1 MKRVLLSMVVCMMA
15 IVMQAQRVE
24 VRYFHGKQRCITC
37 RSIEKC
43 AKEVLDESFASQ
55 QKSKKISMKVI
66 DFSTDQGKPIAA
78 DHKVSFS
85 SLFIVKIDKNGKE
98 TRTDLTRQGFQY
110 AKRNP
115 GEFKKIVK
123 EEITKALK

>member
-1 MKRVLLSMVVCMMA
+1 MKRVLLSMLVCMMVL
-15 IVMQAQRVE
+15 VMQAQRVE

-66 DFSTDQGKPIAA
+66 DISTEQGKPVAA

-115 GEFKKIVK
+115 GEFKKILK

>member
-1 MKRVLLSMVVCMMA
+1 MKRVLLSMLVCMMA

-43 AKEVLDESFASQ
+43 AKEVLEESFASQ

-66 DFSTDQGKPIAA
+66 DFSTEQGKPVAA

-98 TRTDLTRQGFQY
+98 TRIDLTRQGFQY

>member
-1 MKRVLLSMVVCMMA
+1 MKRVLLSMVACMMA
-15 IVMQAQRVE
+15 LVMLAQRVE

-98 TRTDLTRQGFQY
+98 TRTDLTRQGFQF

-115 GEFKKIVK
+115 EEFKKILK
-123 EEITKALK
+123 ESITKALK

>member
-1 MKRVLLSMVVCMMA
+1 MKRVLLSMVACMMA
-15 IVMQAQRVE
+15 LVMQAQRVE

-55 QKSKKISMKVI
+55 QKSKKVSMKVV
-66 DFSTDQGKPIAA
+66 DFSTEQGKPVAA

-115 GEFKKIVK
+115 GEFKKILK

>member
-1 MKRVLLSMVVCMMA
+1 MKRVLLSMEACMMA

-43 AKEVLDESFASQ
+43 AKEVLEESFASQ

-66 DFSTDQGKPIAA
+66 DFSTEQGKPIAA

-115 GEFKKIVK
+115 GEFKKILK
-123 EEITKALK
+123 EEITKVLK

>member
-43 AKEVLDESFASQ
+43 AKEVLEESFASQ

-66 DFSTDQGKPIAA
+66 DFSTEQGKPIAA
-78 DHKVSFS
+78 NHKVSYS
-85 SLFIVKIDKNGKE
+85 SLFIVKIDKKGKE
-98 TRTDLTRQGFQY
+98 TRTNLTRQGFQY

-115 GEFKKIVK
+115 GEFKKILK
-123 EEITKALK
+123 EEISKVLK

>member
-1 MKRVLLSMVVCMMA
+1 MKRVLLSMLVCMTALA
-15 IVMQAQRVE
+15 IQAQRVE

-37 RSIEKC
+37 RSIEQC
-43 AKEVLDESFASQ
+43 TKEVLNESFASQ
-55 QKSKKISMKVI
+55 QKNKTISMKVI
-66 DFSTDQGKPIAA
+66 DFSTEQGKPIAA
-78 DHKVSFS
+78 DHKVSYS

-110 AKRNP
+110 ARREP
-115 GEFKKIVK
+115 AAFKKIVT

>member
-1 MKRVLLSMVVCMMA
+1 MKRVLLSMLVCMMVL
-15 IVMQAQRVE
+15 VMQAQRVE

-66 DFSTDQGKPIAA
+66 DFSTEQGKPIAA
-78 DHKVSFS
+78 NHKVSFS
-85 SLFIVKIDKNGKE
+85 SLFIVKIDKKGKE

-115 GEFKKIVK
+115 AEFKKIVK

>member
-15 IVMQAQRVE
+15 FTMQAQRVE

-55 QKSKKISMKVI
+55 QKEKKISMKVI
-66 DFSTDQGKPIAA
+66 DISTEQGKPVAA

-98 TRTDLTRQGFQY
+98 TRTDFTRQGFQY

-115 GEFKKIVK
+115 VEFKKMVK

>member
-1 MKRVLLSMVVCMMA
+1 MKRVLLSMLVCMMVL
-15 IVMQAQRVE
+15 VMQAQRVE

-43 AKEVLDESFASQ
+43 AKEVLEESFASQ

-66 DFSTDQGKPIAA
+66 DFSTEQGKPVAA

-85 SLFIVKIDKNGKE
+85 SLFIVKIGKDGKE

-115 GEFKKIVK
+115 EEFKKIVK
-123 EEITKALK
+123 GAITKALK

>member
-1 MKRVLLSMVVCMMA
+1 MIRVLLSMVVCMVA
-15 IVMQAQRVE
+15 PVMQAQRVE

-66 DFSTDQGKPIAA
+66 DFSTEQGKPVAA

-85 SLFIVKIDKNGKE
+85 SLFIVKIDKKGKE

-115 GEFKKIVK
+115 VEFKKILK

>member
-1 MKRVLLSMVVCMMA
+1 MKRVLLSMVACMMA

-66 DFSTDQGKPIAA
+66 DFSTEQGKLVAA

>member
-1 MKRVLLSMVVCMMA
+1 MKRVLLSMVACMMA
-15 IVMQAQRVE
+15 LVMQAQRVE

-66 DFSTDQGKPIAA
+66 DFSTEQGKPVAA

-98 TRTDLTRQGFQY
+98 TRIDLTRQGFQY

-115 GEFKKIVK
+115 GEFKKILK

>member
-1 MKRVLLSMVVCMMA
+1 MKRILLSMVFCMMA
-15 IVMQAQRVE
+15 LVVQAQCVE
-24 VRYFHGKQRCITC
+24 LRYFHGKQRCVTC
-37 RSIEKC
+37 HSIEKC
-43 AKEVLDESFASQ
+43 AKDVLDESFASQ

-66 DFSTDQGKPIAA
+66 DFSTEQGKPVAA

-115 GEFKKIVK
+115 VEFKKILK

>member
-1 MKRVLLSMVVCMMA
+1 MIRVLLSMVFCMMA
-15 IVMQAQRVE
+15 LVVQAQCVE
-24 VRYFHGKQRCITC
+24 LRYFHGKQRCVTC
-37 RSIEKC
+37 HSIEKC

-55 QKSKKISMKVI
+55 QKDKKISMKVI
-66 DFSTDQGKPIAA
+66 DFSTEQGKPVAA
-78 DHKVSFS
+78 DHKVSYS
-85 SLFIVKIDKNGKE
+85 SLFIVKIDKDGKE

-123 EEITKALK
+123 EAITKALK

>member
-1 MKRVLLSMVVCMMA
+1 MKRVLLSMLVCMMA
-15 IVMQAQRVE
+15 LVMQAQSVE

-43 AKEVLDESFASQ
+43 AKEVLEESFASQ
-55 QKSKKISMKVI
+55 QKNKKISMKVI
-66 DFSTDQGKPIAA
+66 DFSTEQGKPVAE

-115 GEFKKIVK
+115 EEFKKIVK
-123 EEITKALK
+123 EAITKALK

>member
-1 MKRVLLSMVVCMMA
+1 MKRVLLSMLVCMMVL
-15 IVMQAQRVE
+15 VMQAQRVE

-66 DFSTDQGKPIAA
+66 DFSTEQGKPVAA

-98 TRTDLTRQGFQY
+98 TRIDLTRQGFQY

>member
-1 MKRVLLSMVVCMMA
+1 MKRVLLSMLVCMMA

-66 DFSTDQGKPIAA
+66 DFSTEQGKPVAA

>member
-1 MKRVLLSMVVCMMA
+1 MKRVLLSMVACMMA
-15 IVMQAQRVE
+15 LVMQAQRVE

-43 AKEVLDESFASQ
+43 AKEVLEESFASQ

-66 DFSTDQGKPIAA
+66 DFSTEQGKPIAA
-78 DHKVSFS
+78 NHKVSFS

-98 TRTDLTRQGFQY
+98 TRIDLTRQGFQY

-115 GEFKKIVK
+115 GEFKKILK

>member
-15 IVMQAQRVE
+15 LVMQAQRVE

-66 DFSTDQGKPIAA
+66 DFSTEQGKPVAA

-115 GEFKKIVK
+115 GEFKKILK

>member
-1 MKRVLLSMVVCMMA
+1 MKRVLLSMVACMMA
-15 IVMQAQRVE
+15 LVMQAQRVE

-43 AKEVLDESFASQ
+43 AKEVLEESFASQ

-66 DFSTDQGKPIAA
+66 DFSTEQGKPIAA
-78 DHKVSFS
+78 NHKVSFS

-98 TRTDLTRQGFQY
+98 SRIDLTRQGFQY

-115 GEFKKIVK
+115 GEFKKILK

>member
-1 MKRVLLSMVVCMMA
+1 MKRVLLSMVVGMMA

-66 DFSTDQGKPIAA
+66 DFSTEQGKPVAA

-98 TRTDLTRQGFQY
+98 TRTELTRQGFQY

-115 GEFKKIVK
+115 GQFKKILK

>member
-1 MKRVLLSMVVCMMA
+1 MKRVLLSMVACMMA
-15 IVMQAQRVE
+15 LVMQAQRVE

-43 AKEVLDESFASQ
+43 AKEVLEESFASQ

-66 DFSTDQGKPIAA
+66 DFSTEQGKPIAA
-78 DHKVSFS
+78 NHKVSFS

-115 GEFKKIVK
+115 GEFKKILK
-123 EEITKALK
+123 EDITKALK

>member
-1 MKRVLLSMVVCMMA
+1 MKRVLLSMVACMMA
-15 IVMQAQRVE
+15 LVMQAQSVE
-24 VRYFHGKQRCITC
+24 VRYFHDKQRCITC

-55 QKSKKISMKVI
+55 QKKKKISMKVI
-66 DFSTDQGKPIAA
+66 DFSTEQGKPVAA

-85 SLFIVKIDKNGKE
+85 SLFIVKIDKKGKE

-115 GEFKKIVK
+115 AEFKKIVK

>member
-1 MKRVLLSMVVCMMA
+1 MKRVLLSMVACMMA
-15 IVMQAQRVE
+15 LVMQAQRVE

-66 DFSTDQGKPIAA
+66 DFSTEQGKPIAA
-78 DHKVSFS
+78 NHKVSFS

>member
-1 MKRVLLSMVVCMMA
+1 MKRVLLSMVACMMA
-15 IVMQAQRVE
+15 LVMQAQRVE

-66 DFSTDQGKPIAA
+66 DFSTEQGKPVAA

-98 TRTDLTRQGFQY
+98 TRTELTRQGFQY

-123 EEITKALK
+123 EEITKVLK

>member
-1 MKRVLLSMVVCMMA
+1 MKRVLLSMVACMMA
-15 IVMQAQRVE
+15 LVMLAQRVE

-43 AKEVLDESFASQ
+43 AKEVLEESFASQ

-66 DFSTDQGKPIAA
+66 DFSTEQGKPVAA

-115 GEFKKIVK
+115 GEFKKILK

>member
-1 MKRVLLSMVVCMMA
+1 MMA

-37 RSIEKC
+37 RSIERC
-43 AKEVLDESFASQ
+43 AKEVLDESFASR
-55 QKSKKISMKVI
+55 QKNKKISMKVFDI
-66 DFSTDQGKPIAA
+66 STEQGKPVAA
-78 DHKVSFS
+78 NHKVSYS

-110 AKRNP
+110 ARREP
-115 GEFKKIVK
+115 AAFKKIVT
-123 EEITKALK
+123 EEITKAL

>member
-1 MKRVLLSMVVCMMA
+1 MKRVLLSMLVCMMA

-66 DFSTDQGKPIAA
+66 DFSTEQGKPIAA
-78 DHKVSFS
+78 NHKVSFS

-115 GEFKKIVK
+115 GEFKKILK
-123 EEITKALK
+123 EEITKVLK

>member
-1 MKRVLLSMVVCMMA
+1 MKRVLLSMVACMMA
-15 IVMQAQRVE
+15 LVMQAQRVE

-66 DFSTDQGKPIAA
+66 DFSTEQGKPIAA
-78 DHKVSFS
+78 NHKVSFS

-98 TRTDLTRQGFQY
+98 TRIDLTRQGFQY

-115 GEFKKIVK
+115 GEFKKILK

>member
-1 MKRVLLSMVVCMMA
+1 MKRVLLSMLGCMMA

-55 QKSKKISMKVI
+55 QKSKKISMKVFDI
-66 DFSTDQGKPIAA
+66 STEQGKPVAA

-98 TRTDLTRQGFQY
+98 IRTDLTRQGFQY

-115 GEFKKIVK
+115 GEFKKILK

>member
-1 MKRVLLSMVVCMMA
+1 MKRVLLSMVACMMA
-15 IVMQAQRVE
+15 LVMLAQRVE

-66 DFSTDQGKPIAA
+66 DFSTEQGKPVAA

-98 TRTDLTRQGFQY
+98 TRTDLTRQGFQF

-115 GEFKKIVK
+115 AEFKKILK